1 MKNIKKILAAVLAFV
16 MLFSFAGCHP
26 KDEIAVTIGDV
37 EFTSAYYM
45 CVLMAADSEGQSKVY
60 ETLSDTEKQAETID
74 YESKKIDDKDFTEW
88 VEDRAIEML
97 KEIAA
102 YKILCK
108 ENGLELSEAQL
119 ATVEEYSNNYWNNG
133 YSTMFEPNGVG
144 KATYRKY
151 MEDTYYSSVYFD
163 FLYGKEGSK
172 AIPDE
177 EVKTKIYNDFVTV
190 NVLTGS
196 YESGMSEEQIAEV
209 DAKMKGYYDAL
220 KAGTKTFKE
229 VYMEHNNVTDEQV
242 KKAEQAEGEK
252 PLDLFGG
259 VMGAKGTGSSFESTY
274 YDTVKAMAVGEIK
287 FIEPEDGSG
296 KVILIKQDIT
306 QDPYYLT
313 YLDGTV
319 RHLLKDEEYEKDMA
333 AYAKELKAEINDYA
347 LKQFKVEDIIE
358 PSYE

>member
-1 MKNIKKILAAVLAFV
+1 MKNIKKIVAAVLALV
-16 MLFSFAGCHP
+16 MILSFAGCHP

-45 CVLMAADSEGQSKVY
+45 CVLMAADSEAQSKVY
-60 ETLSDTEKQAETID
+60 ETLSDTEKQSTNID
-74 YESKKIDDKDFTEW
+74 YDSKKIDGKKYSDW

-108 ENGLELSEAQL
+108 ENNLELTDEQIDSIETTCNQ
-119 ATVEEYSNNYWNNG
+119 YWDNG
-133 YSTMFEPNGVG
+133 YGDMFTPNHVG
-144 KATYRKY
+144 KETYKNY
-151 MEDTYYSSVYFD
+151 MKDTYYSSVYSD

-172 AIPDE
+172 AISDE
-177 EVKTKIYNDFVTV
+177 EVKNKIYGDFITV

-196 YESGMSEEQIAEV
+196 YESGMTEEQIAEV

-220 KAGTKTFKE
+220 KAGTRTFKE
-229 VYMEHNNVTDEQV
+229 IYMEHNKITAEQV
-242 KKAEQAEGEK
+242 KEAEEREGEK
-252 PLDLFGG
+252 PLDLFSG
-259 VMGAKGTGSSFESTY
+259 VMGAKGTGSSFESAH

-287 FIEPEDGSG
+287 YIEPEDGSG
-296 KVILIKQDIT
+296 NIIFIKQDIT
-306 QDPYYLT
+306 ADPYYLT

-347 LKQFKVEDIIE
+347 VKQFKVKDIIE